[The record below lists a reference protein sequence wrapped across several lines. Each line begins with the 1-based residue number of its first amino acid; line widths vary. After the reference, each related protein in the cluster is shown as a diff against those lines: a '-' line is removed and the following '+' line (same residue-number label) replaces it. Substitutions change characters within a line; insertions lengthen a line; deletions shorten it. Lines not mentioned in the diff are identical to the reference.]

1 MATRTAI
8 SASEIAEEV
17 AHLCMDAN
25 FNLNEDMRV
34 SLRDSYEAEG
44 APVAKE
50 IFAELLENAKIAHE
64 CQMPL
69 CQDTGVAVVFV
80 EIGEHVEIT
89 GGRLYDAI
97 NDGVRK
103 GYKEGF
109 LRKSIVKDPL
119 NRINTGDN
127 TPAIIHTEF
136 TPENHLKITFMA
148 KGGGCEN
155 MSRIA
160 MLTPADGR
168 AGVINF
174 VVETVKTAKANPCPP
189 IIVGVGIGGTFDYA
203 ALLAKK
209 SLLRPLGTK
218 HADPDTATLENEMLE
233 RVNASG
239 IGAQGLGGWI
249 TAMAVHV
256 ERHPCH
262 IASLPV
268 AVNIECHAHRV
279 KTVVLGNSDSI
290 SPQRRKER

>member
-1 MATRTAI
+1 MVIRTRI
-8 SASEIAEEV
+8 SASEITEKV
-17 AHLCMDAN
+17 SRLCMDAN
-25 FNLNEDMRV
+25 FNLNEDV
-34 SLRDSYEAEG
+34 LDALRDSYEAEG

-50 IFAELLENAKIAHE
+50 VFAELLENAKIARE

-80 EIGEHVEIT
+80 EIGEYVEVVD
-89 GGRLYDAI
+89 GRLYDAI
-97 NDGVRK
+97 HEGIRE
-103 GYKEGF
+103 GYKKGF
-109 LRKSIVKDPL
+109 LRKSMVKDPL

-136 TPENHLKITFMA
+136 TSENYLKITFMA

-155 MSRIA
+155 MSRLA
-160 MLTPADGR
+160 MLTPADGK

-174 VVETVKTAKANPCPP
+174 VVETVKIAKANPCPP

-218 HADPDTATLENEMLE
+218 HIDPDTANLENEMLE
-233 RVNASG
+233 RINNLG

-279 KTVVLGNSDSI
+279 KTVTLV
-290 SPQRRKER
+290 PY

>member
-1 MATRTAI
+1 MATRTRI
-8 SASEIAEEV
+8 SSSERTEKGSQ
-17 AHLCMDAN
+17 LCMDAN
-25 FNLNEDMRV
+25 FNLNEDV
-34 SLRDSYEAEG
+34 LDALRDSYEEEG
-44 APVAKE
+44 SPVAKE
-50 IFAELLENAKIAHE
+50 VFAELIENAKIAHE

-80 EIGEHVEIT
+80 EIGEDIEIV

-97 NDGVRK
+97 HEGIRE
-103 GYKEGF
+103 GYKKGF
-109 LRKSIVKDPL
+109 LRKSMLKDPL

-155 MSRIA
+155 MSRLA
-160 MLTPADGR
+160 MLTPADGKE
-168 AGVINF
+168 GVINF
-174 VVETVKTAKANPCPP
+174 VVETVRIAKANPCPP

-218 HADPDTATLENEMLE
+218 HIDPDTANLEKELLE
-233 RVNASG
+233 RINNLG

-249 TAMAVHV
+249 TAMAVQV
-256 ERHPCH
+256 ERYPCH

-279 KTVVLGNSDSI
+279 KTVVLGNF
-290 SPQRRKER
+290 Q

>member
-1 MATRTAI
+1 MATRTRI
-8 SASEIAEEV
+8 SASEITEKV
-17 AHLCMDAN
+17 SPLCMDAN
-25 FNLNEDMRV
+25 FNLNEDV
-34 SLRDSYEAEG
+34 LDALRDSYEAEVS
-44 APVAKE
+44 PVAKE
-50 IFAELLENAKIAHE
+50 VVAELLENAKIARE
-64 CQMPL
+64 CQMPI

-80 EIGEHVEIT
+80 EIGEDVEIA
-89 GGRLYDAI
+89 GGRLCDAI
-97 NDGVRK
+97 NEGIRE
-103 GYKEGF
+103 GYKKGF
-109 LRKSIVKDPL
+109 LRKSMVKDPL

-136 TPENHLKITFMA
+136 TAESHLKITFMA

-155 MSRIA
+155 MSRLA

-168 AGVINF
+168 EGVINF
-174 VVETVKTAKANPCPP
+174 VVETVKIAKANPCPP

-218 HADPDTATLENEMLE
+218 HIDPDTANLENEMLE
-233 RVNASG
+233 RINNLG

-256 ERHPCH
+256 ERYPCH

-279 KTVVLGNSDSI
+279 KTITMV
-290 SPQRRKER
+290 PY

>member
-1 MATRTAI
+1 
-8 SASEIAEEV
+8 
-17 AHLCMDAN
+17 AN
-25 FNLNEDMRV
+25 FNLNEDV
-34 SLRDSYEAEG
+34 LDALRDSYEAEG
-44 APVAKE
+44 SPVAKE
-50 IFAELLENAKIAHE
+50 VFAELLENAKIAHE

-80 EIGEHVEIT
+80 EIGEDIEIV

-97 NDGVRK
+97 HEGIRE
-103 GYKEGF
+103 GYKKGF
-109 LRKSIVKDPL
+109 LRKSMVKDPL

-136 TPENHLKITFMA
+136 TPDNYLKITFMA

-155 MSRIA
+155 MSRLA

-168 AGVINF
+168 EGVINF
-174 VVETVKTAKANPCPP
+174 VVETVKIAKANPCPP

-203 ALLAKK
+203 TLLAKK

-218 HADPDTATLENEMLE
+218 HVDPDTANLENEMLE
-233 RVNASG
+233 RINNSG

-279 KTVVLGNSDSI
+279 KTVVLGNF
-290 SPQRRKER
+290 Q

>member
-1 MATRTAI
+1 MATCIRINT
-8 SASEIAEEV
+8 SEIIEKTSQ
-17 AHLCMDAN
+17 LCKDAN
-25 FNLNEDMRV
+25 FHLNEDV
-34 SLRDSYEAEG
+34 LDALRSSYETEE

-50 IFAELLENAKIAHE
+50 VFAELLENAKIACT

-80 EIGEHVEIT
+80 EIGRNVEII
-89 GGRLYDAI
+89 GGHLYDAI
-97 NDGVRK
+97 HEGVRK
-103 GYKEGF
+103 GYKEGY
-109 LRKSIVKDPL
+109 LRKSMVSDPL
-119 NRINTGDN
+119 NRTNTGDN
-127 TPAIIHTEF
+127 TPAIIHTEII
-136 TPENHLKITFMA
+136 PENHLKITFMA

-168 AGVINF
+168 EGVINF
-174 VVETVKTAKANPCPP
+174 VVETANIAKANPCPP

-203 ALLAKK
+203 AFLAKK

-218 HADPDTATLENEMLE
+218 HADPDTSLLEREMLG
-233 RVNASG
+233 RINDLG
-239 IGAQGLGGWI
+239 IGAQGLGGRI

-279 KTVVLGNSDSI
+279 KTVILGVS
-290 SPQRRKER
+290 

>member
-1 MATRTAI
+1 MAIRTRI
-8 SASEIAEEV
+8 SASEITEKV
-17 AHLCMDAN
+17 SLLCMDAN
-25 FNLNEDMRV
+25 FNLNEDV
-34 SLRDSYEAEG
+34 LDALRDSYAAEVS
-44 APVAKE
+44 PVARE
-50 IFAELLENAKIAHE
+50 VFAELLENAKIARE
-64 CQMPL
+64 CQMPI

-80 EIGEHVEIT
+80 EIGEDVEVVD
-89 GGRLYDAI
+89 GRLYDAI
-97 NDGVRK
+97 HEGIRE
-103 GYKEGF
+103 GYKKGF
-109 LRKSIVKDPL
+109 LRKSMVKDPL

-136 TPENHLKITFMA
+136 TAESHLKITFMA

-155 MSRIA
+155 MSRLA
-160 MLTPADGR
+160 MLTPADGK
-168 AGVINF
+168 AGAINF
-174 VVETVKTAKANPCPP
+174 VVETVKIAKANPCPP

-218 HADPDTATLENEMLE
+218 HIDPDTANLENEMLE
-233 RVNASG
+233 RINNLG

-256 ERHPCH
+256 ERYPCH

-279 KTVVLGNSDSI
+279 KTVTLGNF
-290 SPQRRKER
+290 Q

>member
-1 MATRTAI
+1 MAIRTKI
-8 SASEIAEEV
+8 STSEIIEKV
-17 AHLCMDAN
+17 SQLCMDAN
-25 FNLNEDMRV
+25 FNLNDDISTALE
-34 SLRDSYEAEG
+34 DSYEAEG
-44 APVAKE
+44 SPVAKE
-50 IFAELLENAKIAHE
+50 IFAELLENARIART
-64 CQMPL
+64 CQMPI

-80 EIGEHVEIT
+80 ELGEHVEVT

-97 NDGVRK
+97 HEGVRK
-103 GYKEGF
+103 GYKDGF
-109 LRKSIVKDPL
+109 LRKSIVTDPL

-127 TPAIIHTEF
+127 TPAIIHTELI
-136 TPENHLKITFMA
+136 PENYLKITLMA

-160 MLTPADGR
+160 MLTPSDGR
-168 AGVINF
+168 EGVINF
-174 VVETVKTAKANPCPP
+174 VVETVKIAQANPCPP

-209 SLLRPLGTK
+209 ALLRDLGTK
-218 HADPDTATLENEMLE
+218 HRNPDTAALEQEMLG
-233 RVNASG
+233 RINNLG

-256 ERHPCH
+256 ERYPCH

-279 KTVVLGNSDSI
+279 KTVLLG
-290 SPQRRKER
+290 K

>member
-1 MATRTAI
+1 MAIRTRI
-8 SASEIAEEV
+8 NASEITGKV
-17 AHLCMDAN
+17 SQLCMAAN
-25 FNLNEDMRV
+25 FNLNEDV
-34 SLRDSYEAEG
+34 LDALRDSYEAEVS
-44 APVAKE
+44 PVARE
-50 IFAELLENAKIAHE
+50 VFAELLENAKIARE
-64 CQMPL
+64 CQMPI

-80 EIGEHVEIT
+80 EIGEDVEIA
-89 GGRLYDAI
+89 GGRLCDAI
-97 NDGVRK
+97 NEGIRE
-103 GYKEGF
+103 GYKKGF
-109 LRKSIVKDPL
+109 LRKSMVKDPL

-136 TPENHLKITFMA
+136 TAESHLKITFMA

-155 MSRIA
+155 MSRLA

-168 AGVINF
+168 EGVINF
-174 VVETVKTAKANPCPP
+174 VVETVKIAKANPCPP

-218 HADPDTATLENEMLE
+218 HIDPDTANLENEMLE
-233 RVNASG
+233 RINNLG

-256 ERHPCH
+256 ERYPCH

-279 KTVVLGNSDSI
+279 KTITMV
-290 SPQRRKER
+290 PY